1 MEITHPITQTINNDS
16 LTQYW
21 HVIFSTNKNDSQMT
35 LRIIYVQ
42 QPSFTVFFLS
52 ISRIMNA
59 KSIHPF
65 METLNVSGMNFHTN
79 NDLLQNDKKRMTD
92 FYYRLN
98 INVQN

>member
-1 MEITHPITQTINNDS
+1 
-16 LTQYW
+16 
-21 HVIFSTNKNDSQMT
+21 
-35 LRIIYVQ
+35 
-42 QPSFTVFFLS
+42 
-52 ISRIMNA
+52 MNA

-65 METLNVSGMNFHTN
+65 METMPLNVSGMNFHTN